1 MGGSAQINYSV
12 TTLLSYSPKMRK
24 ALFPGSFDPFTNGHL
39 DVVRRGVELFDEIIV
54 AIGNNSS
61 KTRYLPIEQMTTLIE
76 QVFQDEPR
84 VKVQAYK
91 GLTADFAREVGAR
104 FLLRGLRNT
113 TDFEYEN
120 TIAQANR
127 HVNPELE
134 TVFLITSPVLA
145 AISSTII
152 REIHRFGGNVNDFVP
167 FALPPYEG

>member
-1 MGGSAQINYSV
+1 MKRI
-12 TTLLSYSPKMRK
+12 

-39 DVVRRGVELFDEIIV
+39 DVVRRGAELFDQVII

-61 KTRYLPIEQMTTLIE
+61 KQRYLPVEQMQLMIE
-76 QVFQDEPR
+76 SVFQQEPNVSVR
-84 VKVQAYK
+84 SYK

-134 TVFLITSPVLA
+134 TVFLITSPALA

-152 REIHRFGGNVNDFVP
+152 REIHRFGGNVDDFVP
-167 FALPPYEG
+167 FHLPKEDEGQWSEVVG

>member
-1 MGGSAQINYSV
+1 
-12 TTLLSYSPKMRK
+12 MRI

-39 DVVRRGVELFDEIIV
+39 DVVRRGTELFDEVII

-61 KTRYLPIEQMTTLIE
+61 KQRYLPVEQMMAMIE
-76 QVFQDEPR
+76 GVFHDEPR
-84 VKVQAYK
+84 VSVQSYK
-91 GLTADFAREVGAR
+91 GLTADFAREIGAR

-127 HVNPELE
+127 HVNPALE
-134 TVFLITSPVLA
+134 TVFLITSPALA

-152 REIHRFGGNVNDFVP
+152 REIHRFGGNVDDFVP
-167 FALPPYEG
+167 FALPEPTL

>member
-1 MGGSAQINYSV
+1 
-12 TTLLSYSPKMRK
+12 MRI

-39 DVVRRGVELFDEIIV
+39 DVVRRGTELFDHIII

-61 KTRYLPIEQMTTLIE
+61 KTRYLPVEQTVSIINE
-76 QVFQDEPR
+76 VFRNESR
-84 VKVQAYK
+84 VSVQAYK
-91 GLTADFAREVGAR
+91 GLTADFARETGAR

-127 HVNPELE
+127 HVNPDLE
-134 TVFLITSPVLA
+134 TVFLITSPPLA

-152 REIHRFGGNVNDFVP
+152 REIHRFGGNVDDFVP
-167 FALPPYEG
+167 FKMPPAQQP